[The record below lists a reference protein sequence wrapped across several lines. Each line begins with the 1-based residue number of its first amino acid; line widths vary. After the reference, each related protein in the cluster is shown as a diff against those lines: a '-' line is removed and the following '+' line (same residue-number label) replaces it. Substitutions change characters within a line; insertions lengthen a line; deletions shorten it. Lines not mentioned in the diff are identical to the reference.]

1 MNSRQ
6 SSHPEPADEASAGGG
21 EWLPRIA
28 RSSVASAVG
37 QKCDQAIP
45 PRTGFLGTAHPV
57 FVTIRDSAG
66 RLRGCIGTLAPRCSD
81 VVAETWRLAREAA
94 FSDTRFAPVTRSE
107 VDDLRFEV
115 SVVQPLELIA
125 GPGDL
130 DPGRYGVV
138 VSTPDGRRGALL
150 PAVEGI
156 DTIDRQLS
164 LARRKGGI
172 GADEAIIIQRF
183 ETVHY
188 QELDPASGSPAAKL
202 GLANGP
208 DRS

>member
-1 MNSRQ
+1 MSPETGRHSR
-6 SSHPEPADEASAGGG
+6 EAAEEVSAGG

-28 RSSVASAVG
+28 RAAVASAVG
-37 QKCDQAIP
+37 
-45 PRTGFLGTAHPV
+45 RTSDHGLPSRVGFLGSAHPV
-57 FVTIRDSAG
+57 FVTIRDSRG
-66 RLRGCIGTLAPRCSD
+66 RLRGCIGTLTPRCAD

-115 SVVQPLELIA
+115 SVVQPLELVA
-125 GPGDL
+125 DPGDL
-130 DPGRYGVV
+130 DPARYGVV

-156 DTIDRQLS
+156 DTVDRQLS

-172 GADEAIIIQRF
+172 GADEAIAIQRF
-183 ETVHY
+183 ETVRY
-188 QELDPASGSPAAKL
+188 RESDTSLP
-202 GLANGP
+202 
-208 DRS
+208 